1 MTRLRGVFPV
11 LPTPFDDGGQVDPAA
26 LARLVDFAV
35 EAGADG
41 VVYPGMASEVE
52 TLTPAERLQMVA
64 ALGAALADRLPF
76 IVGASAADPAAAA
89 ARAEEGQL
97 HGAKAAMIMAP
108 AAVGSDVA
116 AQIAFFR
123 AVAAGTSVPIMLQNA
138 PQPMGAGLPP
148 EAVAAIA
155 AAVPQIRY
163 VKEETLPC
171 GQNLTRILAASGG
184 QLDGVFGGAGG
195 RYLMDEVAR
204 GAAGTMPAAEL
215 TDVHVAIMQAHRA
228 GNAGE
233 ARRLYSRTLPLL
245 LFQQTFRVR
254 MTKAVLAARGLLAS
268 TAARAAGPKLDAGD
282 ERELAVLIEE
292 ARDLFR
298 LHQPISRRPQDAA

>member
-1 MTRLRGVFPV
+1 MTRLSGVFPV
-11 LPTPFDDGGQVDPAA
+11 LPTPFGADGKVDPAA
-26 LARLVDFAV
+26 LAALVAFAA

-52 TLTPAERLQMVA
+52 TLSPGERLLMVE
-64 ALGAALADRLPF
+64 ALGRALAGRLPF
-76 IVGASAADPAAAA
+76 IVGASAADPAASA
-89 ARAEEGQL
+89 ARAEEGRL

-108 AAVGSDVA
+108 AAAGADLP
-116 AQIAFFR
+116 AQIAFFQ
-123 AVAAGTSVPIMLQNA
+123 AVAAATSLPIMLQNA
-138 PQPMGAGLPP
+138 PQPMGAGLAP

-155 AAVPQIRY
+155 AAVPAIRY

-184 QLDGVFGGAGG
+184 GLDGVFGGAGA

-215 TDVHVAIMQAHRA
+215 TDVHVAIMRAHRA

-268 TAARAAGPKLDAGD
+268 TVARAAGPKLDDGD
-282 ERELAVLIEE
+282 ERELAILIDE

-298 LHQPISRRPQDAA
+298 MHAPASRRPQDAA